1 MSDHFQNFNNLYA
14 NLAQSSYPN
23 QPIKFPMEALEV
35 DDQNRLNSGQSVPFD
50 FSKDLE
56 YDGTLIPGGKNLG
69 DDAVVYLQP
78 DPTHTATKMT
88 TVTVPKAN
96 GGYEEQTY
104 VSKRYKKGLLTDED
118 AGFNAYFLTSL
129 KEDNLLSW
137 EGLFFML

>member
-14 NLAQSSYPN
+14 NLAQGAYPN
-23 QPIKFPMEALEV
+23 TPIEFPIEYL
-35 DDQNRLNSGQSVPFD
+35 DPKSQKLLNSGQSVPFD
-50 FSKDLE
+50 FSKNLE

-96 GGYEEQTY
+96 GGYEDQTY

-118 AGFNAYFLTSL
+118 AGFNAIS
-129 KEDNLLSW
+129 
-137 EGLFFML
+137 

>member
-14 NLAQSSYPN
+14 NLAQDAYTDHPV
-23 QPIKFPMEALEV
+23 KFPFDKLPT
-35 DDQNRLNSGQSVPFD
+35 DKQNQLKSGQSVSFN
-50 FSKDLE
+50 FSQNAFSD
-56 YDGTLIPGGKNLG
+56 DGTLIPGGKNLG

-96 GGYEEQTY
+96 GGYEDQTY

-118 AGFNAYFLTSL
+118 AGFNAIS
-129 KEDNLLSW
+129 
-137 EGLFFML
+137 